1 MKKTNIFYVIVFFFI
16 YSFVFVFF
24 CVFFPL
30 VDQRLCVSK
39 VLQKLKIE
47 VNEEGTK
54 GAASTGTLISQVYI
68 FLFVAQ
74 VI

>member
-24 CVFFPL
+24 VFLPL

-68 FLFVAQ
+68 YLFVAQ

>member
-1 MKKTNIFYVIVFFFI
+1 MQLFFSLFTHLFLVFF
-16 YSFVFVFF
+16 
-24 CVFFPL
+24 VFFPL

-68 FLFVAQ
+68 YLFVAQ

>member
-1 MKKTNIFYVIVFFFI
+1 MKKNKHILCNCFFLYLLICFCF
-16 YSFVFVFF
+16 FVFL
-24 CVFFPL
+24 PL

-68 FLFVAQ
+68 YLFVAQ

>member
-1 MKKTNIFYVIVFFFI
+1 MKKKHILCNCFFLYLLICFFF
-16 YSFVFVFF
+16 
-24 CVFFPL
+24 VFFPL

-68 FLFVAQ
+68 YLFVAQ

>member
-24 CVFFPL
+24 VFFPL

-68 FLFVAQ
+68 YLFVAQ

>member
-1 MKKTNIFYVIVFFFI
+1 MQLFFSLFTHL
-16 YSFVFVFF
+16 FLGFF
-24 CVFFPL
+24 VFFPL

>member
-16 YSFVFVFF
+16 YSFVFFF
-24 CVFFPL
+24 VFFPL

>member
-1 MKKTNIFYVIVFFFI
+1 MKKKHILCNCFFLYLLICFCF
-16 YSFVFVFF
+16 FVFL
-24 CVFFPL
+24 PQ

>member
-1 MKKTNIFYVIVFFFI
+1 MQLFFSLFTHLFLVFF
-16 YSFVFVFF
+16 
-24 CVFFPL
+24 VFFPL

>member
-24 CVFFPL
+24 VFFPL

>member
-1 MKKTNIFYVIVFFFI
+1 MKKKHILCNCFVLYLLICFCF
-16 YSFVFVFF
+16 FVFL
-24 CVFFPL
+24 PQ

-68 FLFVAQ
+68 YLFVAQ